1 MSTDHGMK
9 LKKFRSTKSLKKAK
23 GQNAAE
29 SDRSLSRASSSSSTL
44 LEFSI
49 GRNSRSQDRSSDH
62 AKHNLSSSPSPHPKK
77 TQQPSPLGIDE
88 ASLGLQVVYQPQTP
102 APLDIVFVHGLGGH
116 SRKTWSKHHDVTRF
130 WPGIWLPD
138 DPEVGKAR
146 ILTFGY
152 NANFSS
158 AQKGMTN
165 ITNFAKELL
174 NEMRRG
180 RSEKGELLELGRVPI
195 IFVVHSMGG
204 LVVKKAYLLG
214 QNDEEYREIVHSIS
228 GIVFLSTPHRGTD
241 LAEILNRILMV
252 SFRTPKGYV
261 QDLARNST
269 AIEEVNEQ
277 FRHIAPK
284 LLITSFY
291 ETLATAIG
299 PTNIMILEGDSS
311 VMGYPQEV
319 SIPLLADHH
328 SVCKYS
334 SPQERNYVKVLNTL
348 KDLIGRLQV
357 AKTKRTG
364 SHALDEIKTIQK
376 LLSVTSNPD
385 LDLEAFRKTRTPGTC
400 EWLFDEPEII
410 SWMDPTPGCQ
420 VVWLSAQPAC
430 GKSIL
435 CTYLIDQL
443 RQSRKLCQYFFFR
456 FNHQEKRSLSDL
468 LRSLALQIA
477 RDVPNFKRT
486 LVELSSEGFRL
497 GKADASLIWRK
508 VFEERLFRMD
518 LDYPL
523 YWVIDALDESDSPR
537 ALLDLLRS
545 LSNIDS
551 EMSIRICIVSR
562 KVEALTLAFD
572 RLAKSV
578 PLSRVEKAGSDH
590 NYDDIRLLVDQEL
603 SYMRGSS
610 DLREKI
616 KQKIMSRAE
625 GNFLWARLVVEDIQR
640 CHTEEAIHEALD
652 EIPGELSRLYQR
664 MEATLLDGLRKSDRC
679 LARALLQWTICSRR
693 PLHLSEL
700 SQALRPG
707 LPEFLDLQSSISDLC
722 GQFVQVDPTGHVG
735 LVHQTAREYFTQ
747 ITTSELSVNP
757 KEAHG
762 QLFTKSIHTLADPAL
777 RLKLTQ
783 TRDTFMDKEPF
794 LCYAAVSWAH
804 HLQRSDKRDEYLDML
819 VKLFEG
825 PSVLWWIHT
834 LYLIDKAEIL
844 IKTSKILSSFVSATR
859 KLYATKNPMLHRLS
873 DLELLDQWTID
884 LIKIMGKFSGPL
896 QADPRAVYKL
906 VPPFCPEKSL
916 IHRQFYDP
924 ASAELTVSG
933 IANDDWD
940 DNLARINLSRTASA
954 KRIVCAGD
962 YIAVLRSDGTFHLFD
977 SQKFSEIATI
987 SHGEPVTAMALN
999 KKGTKMV
1006 TYGLTRAKLWSL
1018 PDMICQ
1024 SVCPTPP
1031 GSLSMELVFA
1041 DKDSKI
1047 ITASR
1052 DRTVRWLQVEAFESG
1067 WQILHPDLLKDSD
1080 LGEGAILNS
1089 PKHMAFNGDATQI
1102 AVSYRSFPLSVWSL
1116 SDANC
1121 VNRCTTTVKNRHNE
1135 SKPATWFPVDRFA
1148 WNPVTGH
1155 IIGLYKDGRIFK
1167 WHPLTDESQEV
1178 RSSAGEIAASS
1189 NGKLFA
1195 TSNSNGTVTIW
1206 DFAYFS
1212 VIYQLASDDL
1222 VTGLTF
1228 SPDCTRFYDLR
1239 SNTVNAWE
1247 SNSLLRFSEAEEG
1260 VSDTASEQ
1268 QSSTCISKVSEAYQE
1283 QFDAISTLAVAPR
1296 GEYYCAGDENGT
1308 VTLYGAQS
1316 GESVELSELS
1326 SGDGEA
1332 HLKWSDDC
1340 QHIAAYLDGRITILR
1355 IELESGKQGLNKAGR
1370 AVVAS
1375 HAIEDLTWRGMHELL
1390 LSPDSKS
1397 LLIVSENNC
1406 HILFVDDGSV
1416 RASTTVERGTS
1427 RKWLNHPSRHDLLLS
1442 MGPQDVRVFR
1452 WDDLAEDN
1460 RLQIH
1465 EAPPQN
1471 QGNADLESQARHDP
1485 KMAPLPS
1492 FPADE
1497 DGEKVAVVKALL
1509 TPDGKHVLVQVN
1521 IGPIYGALDRR
1532 VLLFDS
1538 SSFDPQS
1545 QAYATGSLPYLS
1557 VPQSLSRN
1565 LEACLGVLSGLGS
1578 RLVFLD
1584 QELWICTYDLLSGS
1598 DDGVEYENALQ
1609 RHFFVP
1615 RDWMSGRGLE
1625 LCALMEDGALLCPK
1639 NDRVAVI
1646 RGGLR

>member
-1 MSTDHGMK
+1 MTHSIPTRFANPTRRWFSGSSVGPCTLSTLIQTFSEGGMQVHSPN
-9 LKKFRSTKSLKKAK
+9 LTFTFSPVFRFCTAGSASQEYCFAVV
-23 GQNAAE
+23 
-29 SDRSLSRASSSSSTL
+29 LSRVINLSSIL
-44 LEFSI
+44 APVEH
-49 GRNSRSQDRSSDH
+49 DRSSDH

-180 RSEKGELLELGRVPI
+180 RSEKGEPLELGRVPI

-348 KDLIGRLQV
+348 KDFIGRLQV

-610 DLREKI
+610 DLREKV

-844 IKTSKILSSFVSATR
+844 IKTSKILSSF
-859 KLYATKNPMLHRLS
+859 NPMLHRLS

-906 VPPFCPEKSL
+906 SL

-962 YIAVLRSDGTFHLFD
+962 YIA
-977 SQKFSEIATI
+977 KFSEIATI
-987 SHGEPVTAMALN
+987 SHGEP
-999 KKGTKMV
+999 KGTRM
-1006 TYGLTRAKLWSL
+1006 LWSL

-1024 SVCPTPP
+1024 S
-1031 GSLSMELVFA
+1031 LVFA

-1052 DRTVRWLQVEAFESG
+1052 DRTAFESG

-1121 VNRCTTTVKNRHNE
+1121 NRHNE

-1406 HILFVDDGSV
+1406 HILFVDDGS
-1416 RASTTVERGTS
+1416 RGTS